1 MENPKQAFVKFT
13 SSRTDEAGGKWNSSS
28 PKHVH
33 FVYTITISS
42 KEYEPREIEIIKR
55 DTKENDHEII
65 VKVEEKSKESKNK
78 KGEEKDDSEYIDT
91 NPPSPPDP
99 SVLFIIEKFYI
110 MFVEIIKNYDDSS
123 EEELEEDG
131 NAVTRELGVEYIDR
145 FLTRSKLTYHKYL
158 MKDPEGIR
166 GISKFTRRIRGMH
179 IFVENF
185 TYVLD
190 FMIVEDISSII
201 DPGLSQ
207 VMLGKPFVEVSN
219 MTHDLSIGI
228 VKFTIM
234 DDEIAHKMPHK
245 IEQFNSLSNLEK

>member
-1 MENPKQAFVKFT
+1 M
-13 SSRTDEAGGKWNSSS
+13 
-28 PKHVH
+28 H

-42 KEYEPREIEIIKR
+42 KEDEPREIEIVKR
-55 DTKENDHEII
+55 DTKENDHETI

-78 KGEEKDDSEYIDT
+78 KGEEKDDSKYIDT

-99 SVLFIIEKFYI
+99 SVSFIIEKFY
-110 MFVEIIKNYDDSS
+110 
-123 EEELEEDG
+123 
-131 NAVTRELGVEYIDR
+131 
-145 FLTRSKLTYHKYL
+145 
-158 MKDPEGIR
+158 
-166 GISKFTRRIRGMH
+166 
-179 IFVENF
+179 
-185 TYVLD
+185 

-201 DPGLSQ
+201 DPRLSQ

-245 IEQFNSLSNLEK
+245 IEQFNSLSDLEK